1 MLQPQ
6 LLFVIGQGIVIG
18 PARADFARGRG
29 FRQLF
34 PAVSSS
40 QDAIHPAPLE
50 VLSYH
55 CCRLGALI
63 RGARSPR
70 VNDVT

>member
-18 PARADFARGRG
+18 ACPGYFARGRG

-34 PAVSSS
+34 P
-40 QDAIHPAPLE
+40 P
-50 VLSYH
+50 
-55 CCRLGALI
+55 
-63 RGARSPR
+63 
-70 VNDVT
+70 